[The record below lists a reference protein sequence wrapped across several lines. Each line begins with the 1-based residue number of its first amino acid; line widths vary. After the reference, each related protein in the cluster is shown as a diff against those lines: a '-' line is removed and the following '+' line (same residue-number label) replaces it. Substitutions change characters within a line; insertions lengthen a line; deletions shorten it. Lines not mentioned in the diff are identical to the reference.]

1 MRYRC
6 SGEENP
12 PFSSF
17 LYTNSDFRSICSIY
31 IHVFLDK
38 EFSSLSGPSNFAW
51 KCTQKSLFRVSFSFP
66 FPTSNSNPY
75 RMLKQYE
82 GSTKRKRPHKGSFLD
97 NTTCISIRIVD
108 NFAINEFR
116 RDFNIPN
123 NVDIQL
129 LCNTTPLPTDTHKK
143 NSMCFTRK
151 QLHVGLRLP
160 LPSLVREFL
169 HYTQILSSFIHSN
182 SIWILMGCF
191 ILNQL
196 FNLELSLLEILF
208 IYTIKLNKWEKFLI
222 SACRKQLQLI
232 TNLSDSRK
240 GWAIGHVIV
249 SRKWEF
255 STPDPHGPYP
265 LNHTLKLLSK

>member
-1 MRYRC
+1 MYWTLIQCTFQTPLGVSFAPYRRHAYHALSNFKSYDILHFGVSIALLPHRNILVFSSSTSIKLPIMRYRC

-12 PFSSF
+12 PLSSF

-38 EFSSLSGPSNFAW
+38 EFSSLSGPSNSAR
-51 KCTQKSLFRVSFSFP
+51 KCTQKSLFRVSFSLP

-82 GSTKRKRPHKGSFLD
+82 GSMKRKRPHKGSFLD
-97 NTTCISIRIVD
+97 NTTCVSVRIMD

-123 NVDIQL
+123 NVNIQL
-129 LCNTTPLPTDTHKK
+129 LCNTTPLPTNTHKK

-151 QLHVGLRLP
+151 QFHVRLRLP
-160 LPSLVREFL
+160 LPSLVRKFL

-182 SIWILMGCF
+182 SI
-191 ILNQL
+191 
-196 FNLELSLLEILF
+196 
-208 IYTIKLNKWEKFLI
+208 
-222 SACRKQLQLI
+222 
-232 TNLSDSRK
+232 
-240 GWAIGHVIV
+240 
-249 SRKWEF
+249 
-255 STPDPHGPYP
+255 
-265 LNHTLKLLSK
+265 